1 MTCFHNKCPLVPLQ
15 TILPFLLENLINSK
29 YTSYLTIGVV
39 FPPHVFCFVLFSH
52 SFSQQKSL
60 TSCVLDRSYWRVSLF
75 TFFLN
80 YSSALYKVLINIMW
94 NFGRNQMVL

>member
-39 FPPHVFCFVLFSH
+39 FPPMCFVLFFLIH
-52 SFSQQKSL
+52 SANKNRL
-60 TSCVLDRSYWRVSLF
+60 VLVC
-75 TFFLN
+75 
-80 YSSALYKVLINIMW
+80 
-94 NFGRNQMVL
+94 